1 VTPARSATWI
11 IPTLFLALLIA
22 LVAYYLPWVD
32 HITAG
37 FTMNGF
43 DLAEWSSLHPAV
55 RASSPP
61 MLASF
66 LLRVPQVAVAIGLAL
81 AASALRDPRWRAV
94 GWAAALLVAVRFIPP
109 AEFVQSA
116 RSDPNY
122 RQMALLTALGVLGVG
137 VAAFLSRRGDRWLVA
152 GAALL
157 TILGAVA
164 GWIGLARAGELL
176 DNFEI
181 AVRTGSGPVL
191 YTIAAV
197 MAGLLAVWDVR
208 RGRGI
213 KKGD

>member
-1 VTPARSATWI
+1 
-11 IPTLFLALLIA
+11 
-22 LVAYYLPWVD
+22 
-32 HITAG
+32 
-37 FTMNGF
+37 MNGF
-43 DLAEWSSLHPAV
+43 DLASG
-55 RASSPP
+55 RACTRRARSPP

-66 LLRVPQVAVAIGLAL
+66 RCACRRLPSIGW
-81 AASALRDPRWRAV
+81 RWRRRWRPRWRAV
-94 GWAAALLVAVRFIPP
+94 DGRRHCWSRCGLSP